1 VFGKDK
7 NSFATPLENVYS
19 SISFTYELPTK
30 IVFSRGSLGKIGEL
44 SRELGKKALI
54 VTGRGFAKKYGFD
67 ARIREE
73 LARVGIGSVF
83 FSEVDPNPSV
93 ETADKC
99 AEVARREKVDFFVAF
114 GGGSVIDTAKAAN
127 VAYTLGGSSKD
138 YLWPRSVD
146 EELLPL
152 VAIPTTHGTG
162 SEVTKYSVLVDERQM
177 KVAISG
183 RGVYPSLAILDA
195 EVLRYLPRDQS
206 ASTGLDALS
215 HAVEAFFSGK
225 STPMSDMYALEAAR
239 IIFRKLPCA
248 VDGFLDCREWM
259 LYASMLAG
267 IAINFTGTNIGHGLG
282 YPLTTTLNLP
292 HGFASAII
300 LLSASEFYESY
311 LPSRAEYFMNSVGI
325 KGIGG
330 LREAL
335 KELHR
340 KVGAPTS
347 LRELNLSEK
356 QMGFYVSE
364 GLKYRR
370 NLQNAPF
377 EVTEEIA
384 KEIFAK
390 LL

>member
-1 VFGKDK
+1 MDGSV
-7 NSFATPLENVYS
+7 N
-19 SISFTYELPTK
+19 FTYDLPTRV
-30 IVFSRGSLGKIGEL
+30 VFSRGSLGRLGEL
-44 SRELGKKALI
+44 ARDLGRKALV
-54 VTGRGFAKKYGFD
+54 VTGRGFAKRYGFD
-67 ARIREE
+67 VRIREE
-73 LARVGIGSVF
+73 LAKLGVRAVF
-83 FSEVDPNPSV
+83 FSEVEPNPSIQ
-93 ETADKC
+93 TADRC
-99 AEVARREKVDFFVAF
+99 AKVALEEGVDFFVAF
-114 GGGSVIDTAKAAN
+114 GGGSVIDAAKAAN
-127 VAYTLGGSSKD
+127 VVYSLGGSAGD

-146 EELLPL
+146 EELRPL

-162 SEVTKYSVLVDERQM
+162 SEVTKYSVLMDERKM

-183 RGVYPSLAILDA
+183 RGVFPSIAVLDP

-215 HAVEAFFSGK
+215 HAIEAYFSGK
-225 STPMSDMYALEAAR
+225 SSPFSDVFALEAAR

-248 VDGFLDCREWM
+248 VEGFLDCREWM

-356 QMGFYVSE
+356 QLGFYVSE

>member
-1 VFGKDK
+1 MGKDK
-7 NSFATPLENVYS
+7 NSFAMHLENVYS
-19 SISFTYELPTK
+19 SISFTYELPTR
-30 IVFSRGSLGKIGEL
+30 IVFSRGSLGKVGEL
-44 SRELGKKALI
+44 SKGLGRKALI

-73 LARVGIGSVF
+73 LARVGIESVF
-83 FSEVDPNPSV
+83 FSEVDPNPTV
-93 ETADKC
+93 ETADRC
-99 AEVARREKVDFFVAF
+99 AEAARREKVDFFVAF

-127 VAYTLGGSSKD
+127 VAYTLGGSAKD

-146 EELLPL
+146 EELMPL

-162 SEVTKYSVLVDERQM
+162 SEVTKYSVLVDERQV

-183 RGVYPSLAILDA
+183 KGVYPSLAILDA

-225 STPMSDMYALEAAR
+225 STPISDMYALEAAR

-248 VDGFLDCREWM
+248 VDGFPECREWM

-267 IAINFTGTNIGHGLG
+267 VAINFTGTNIGHGLG
-282 YPLTTTLNLP
+282 YPLTTRLKLP
-292 HGFASAII
+292 HGFASALIH
-300 LLSASEFYESY
+300 LGAVELYESR
-311 LPSRAEYFMNSVGI
+311 LPHRAEQFRRHVEINT
-325 KGIGG
+325 IGG

-335 KELHR
+335 RELYQR
-340 KVGAPTS
+340 IGAPTS
-347 LRELNLSEK
+347 LRELGIDEK
-356 QMGFYVSE
+356 QLDLYVSE
-364 GLKYRR
+364 GLNYKR

-377 EVTEEIA
+377 EVNEEIVR
-384 KEIFAK
+384 EMLAK
-390 LL
+390 LI